1 MIPMTMKK
9 AKMTLTIQMSKINFI
24 NIYSSED
31 SSSNSKSHESVSEKK
46 TPMKK
51 PDTKHVSSAEKII
64 KKKIPM
70 KIKEEEKSSKVELKK
85 ISRSIASP
93 KVLKTKNSLVS
104 QLLTRW
110 WYALPKWPPE
120 DFDPRYVM
128 IKTI

>member
-1 MIPMTMKK
+1 MYK
-9 AKMTLTIQMSKINFI
+9 
-24 NIYSSED
+24 IYSSENT
-31 SSSNSKSHESVSEKK
+31 SSYSESHESASEMK
-46 TPMKK
+46 TPIKK
-51 PDTKHVSSAEKII
+51 LNTKHVSSAEKII

-85 ISRSIASP
+85 VSKSSSSP

-104 QLLTRW
+104 QLLKRW

-120 DFDPRYVM
+120 EFDPRYVM